1 MASGPNTSWQTDGE
15 KVETMEDLN
24 FFSKITVDGESSHG
38 GGGGGLVT
46 KSCPTLATPWAVAS
60 QSPLSLGFSRHEY
73 WIGFPFPS
81 PGNLPDPGIDPGSTA
96 LQADSLPTELRGK
109 PQIKRH
115 HEIKRCF
122 FLARKAMTNLDHI
135 IKSRDITLTKE
146 VCLVKAMIFPGV
158 MCGCERWTVKKAEH
172 WKIDAVELWC
182 WRRLLRV
189 SWIERRSN
197 QSFLKGINPEY
208 SWEYLMLKLKL
219 QTFGHLMG
227 RADSLVKTLMLG
239 KMEGKKKRR
248 QQRMRCLDGIT
259 DWMDMSLS
267 QLQEMVK
274 HREPGVLR
282 IMGSQSEMT
291 EQLNKS
297 NNTELQ
303 TSKSKIY
310 CKQWTKVNNTV
321 LIWVAQF

>member
-1 MASGPNTSWQTDGE
+1 M
-15 KVETMEDLN
+15 
-24 FFSKITVDGESSHG
+24 
-38 GGGGGLVT
+38 
-46 KSCPTLATPWAVAS
+46 
-60 QSPLSLGFSRHEY
+60 
-73 WIGFPFPS
+73 
-81 PGNLPDPGIDPGSTA
+81 
-96 LQADSLPTELRGK
+96 
-109 PQIKRH
+109 
-115 HEIKRCF
+115 
-122 FLARKAMTNLDHI
+122 
-135 IKSRDITLTKE
+135 
-146 VCLVKAMIFPGV
+146 
-158 MCGCERWTVKKAEH
+158 
-172 WKIDAVELWC
+172 
-182 WRRLLRV
+182 RV

-227 RADSLVKTLMLG
+227 RADSFVKTLMLG

-248 QQRMRCLDGIT
+248 QQRMRSLDGIT
-259 DWMDMSLS
+259 DWMVMSLS

-303 TSKSKIY
+303 NSQCKIY
-310 CKQWTKVNNTV
+310 FKQWKIVNNTI
-321 LIWVAQF
+321 LI

>member
-1 MASGPNTSWQTDGE
+1 M
-15 KVETMEDLN
+15 
-24 FFSKITVDGESSHG
+24 
-38 GGGGGLVT
+38 
-46 KSCPTLATPWAVAS
+46 
-60 QSPLSLGFSRHEY
+60 
-73 WIGFPFPS
+73 
-81 PGNLPDPGIDPGSTA
+81 
-96 LQADSLPTELRGK
+96 
-109 PQIKRH
+109 
-115 HEIKRCF
+115 
-122 FLARKAMTNLDHI
+122 
-135 IKSRDITLTKE
+135 
-146 VCLVKAMIFPGV
+146 
-158 MCGCERWTVKKAEH
+158 
-172 WKIDAVELWC
+172 
-182 WRRLLRV
+182 RV

-321 LIWVAQF
+321 LI

>member
-1 MASGPNTSWQTDGE
+1 M
-15 KVETMEDLN
+15 
-24 FFSKITVDGESSHG
+24 
-38 GGGGGLVT
+38 
-46 KSCPTLATPWAVAS
+46 
-60 QSPLSLGFSRHEY
+60 
-73 WIGFPFPS
+73 
-81 PGNLPDPGIDPGSTA
+81 
-96 LQADSLPTELRGK
+96 
-109 PQIKRH
+109 
-115 HEIKRCF
+115 
-122 FLARKAMTNLDHI
+122 
-135 IKSRDITLTKE
+135 
-146 VCLVKAMIFPGV
+146 
-158 MCGCERWTVKKAEH
+158 
-172 WKIDAVELWC
+172 
-182 WRRLLRV
+182 RV

-208 SWEYLMLKLKL
+208 SWGYLMLKLKL

-248 QQRMRCLDGIT
+248 QQRMRSLDGIT
-259 DWMDMSLS
+259 DWMVMSLS

-274 HREPGVLR
+274 YREPGVLQ

-321 LIWVAQF
+321 LI

>member
-1 MASGPNTSWQTDGE
+1 M
-15 KVETMEDLN
+15 
-24 FFSKITVDGESSHG
+24 
-38 GGGGGLVT
+38 
-46 KSCPTLATPWAVAS
+46 
-60 QSPLSLGFSRHEY
+60 
-73 WIGFPFPS
+73 
-81 PGNLPDPGIDPGSTA
+81 
-96 LQADSLPTELRGK
+96 
-109 PQIKRH
+109 
-115 HEIKRCF
+115 
-122 FLARKAMTNLDHI
+122 
-135 IKSRDITLTKE
+135 
-146 VCLVKAMIFPGV
+146 
-158 MCGCERWTVKKAEH
+158 
-172 WKIDAVELWC
+172 
-182 WRRLLRV
+182 RV

-208 SWEYLMLKLKL
+208 SWGYLMLKLKL

-321 LIWVAQF
+321 LI

>member
-1 MASGPNTSWQTDGE
+1 
-15 KVETMEDLN
+15 
-24 FFSKITVDGESSHG
+24 
-38 GGGGGLVT
+38 
-46 KSCPTLATPWAVAS
+46 
-60 QSPLSLGFSRHEY
+60 
-73 WIGFPFPS
+73 
-81 PGNLPDPGIDPGSTA
+81 
-96 LQADSLPTELRGK
+96 
-109 PQIKRH
+109 
-115 HEIKRCF
+115 
-122 FLARKAMTNLDHI
+122 
-135 IKSRDITLTKE
+135 
-146 VCLVKAMIFPGV
+146 
-158 MCGCERWTVKKAEH
+158 
-172 WKIDAVELWC
+172 
-182 WRRLLRV
+182 
-189 SWIERRSN
+189 
-197 QSFLKGINPEY
+197 
-208 SWEYLMLKLKL
+208 MLKLKL

-274 HREPGVLR
+274 HREPRVLW
-282 IMGSQSEMT
+282 IMGSQSEVT

-321 LIWVAQF
+321 LI

>member
-1 MASGPNTSWQTDGE
+1 M
-15 KVETMEDLN
+15 
-24 FFSKITVDGESSHG
+24 
-38 GGGGGLVT
+38 
-46 KSCPTLATPWAVAS
+46 
-60 QSPLSLGFSRHEY
+60 
-73 WIGFPFPS
+73 
-81 PGNLPDPGIDPGSTA
+81 
-96 LQADSLPTELRGK
+96 
-109 PQIKRH
+109 
-115 HEIKRCF
+115 
-122 FLARKAMTNLDHI
+122 
-135 IKSRDITLTKE
+135 
-146 VCLVKAMIFPGV
+146 
-158 MCGCERWTVKKAEH
+158 
-172 WKIDAVELWC
+172 
-182 WRRLLRV
+182 RV

-274 HREPGVLR
+274 HREPGVLQ

-321 LIWVAQF
+321 LI